1 MNARAR
7 PTLRIVVLAA
17 GFSARLGRPKA
28 LARVRGS
35 SLIRRTVRLLA
46 PLAAERN
53 IVVVPPRAVRARE
66 ELRGMRVDL
75 VANPHRAGGLS
86 TSVRRELTAGRC
98 SAALLMLPVDLVH
111 LRRRD
116 LERMIARWSGAR
128 RRVIARRVAK
138 HGGTPVILPRWL
150 WPRALRIAGD
160 RGLKQLLSELSPVHV
175 SLLPV
180 PSAAWDVDTAQDLA
194 RARRRGR
201 AADQVRAVCTKR

>member
-7 PTLRIVVLAA
+7 PTPRIVVLAA
-17 GFSARLGRPKA
+17 GYSARLGRPKA

-46 PLAAERN
+46 PLAAERI
-53 IVVVPPRAVRARE
+53 IVVIPRRAVRARE

-75 VANPHRAGGLS
+75 VVNPHRAGGLS
-86 TSVRRELTAGRC
+86 TSVRRGLTAGRC

-111 LRRRD
+111 LQRRD

-128 RRVIARRVAK
+128 RRVVARRVAE

-150 WPRALRIAGD
+150 WGRAQRIAGD
-160 RGLKQLLSELSPVHV
+160 RGLKQLLSELPPVYV
-175 SLLPV
+175 TLLPV
-180 PSAAWDVDTAQDLA
+180 PSAAFDVDTAQDLA
-194 RARRRGR
+194 RARRRWR
-201 AADQVRAVCTKR
+201 WADQLRAVCTKR

>member
-1 MNARAR
+1 MNSRAR

-46 PLAAERN
+46 PLAADRI
-53 IVVVPPRAVRARE
+53 IVVIPPRAVRVRV
-66 ELRGMRVDL
+66 ELHGLRVDL

-86 TSVRRELTAGRC
+86 TSVRRGLTAGRR
-98 SAALLMLPVDLVH
+98 SAALLMLPVDLAH
-111 LRRRD
+111 LQRRD
-116 LERMIARWSGAR
+116 LARMIARWSGAR
-128 RRVIARRVAK
+128 RRVIARRVAE

-150 WPRALRIAGD
+150 WPRALGVAGD

-175 SLLPV
+175 TLLPV
-180 PSAAWDVDTAQDLA
+180 PSAAWDVDTTQDLA

-201 AADQVRAVCTKR
+201 AAD

>member
-35 SLIRRTVRLLA
+35 SLIRRTIRLLA
-46 PLAAERN
+46 PLAAERI
-53 IVVVPPRAVRARE
+53 IVVIPQRAARARE

-86 TSVRRELTAGRC
+86 TSVRRGLTAGRY

-111 LRRRD
+111 LQRRD
-116 LERMIARWSGAR
+116 LERMITRWSGAR
-128 RRVIARRVAK
+128 RRVIARRVAE

-150 WPRALRIAGD
+150 WPRALGISGD
-160 RGLKQLLSELSPVHV
+160 RGLRQLLSELSPVHV

-180 PSAAWDVDTAQDLA
+180 ASAGFDVDTAQDLVL
-194 RARRRGR
+194 ARRRWR

>member
-1 MNARAR
+1 MNCHAR

-35 SLIRRTVRLLA
+35 SLIRRTARLLA
-46 PLAAERN
+46 PLAAERI
-53 IVVVPPRAVRARE
+53 IVVIPPRAVRARV
-66 ELRGMRVDL
+66 ELRGLRVDL

-86 TSVRRELTAGRC
+86 TSVRRGLAAGRR
-98 SAALLMLPVDLVH
+98 SAALLMLPVDLAH
-111 LRRRD
+111 LQRRD
-116 LERMIARWSGAR
+116 LARMIARWSGAR
-128 RRVIARRVAK
+128 RRVIARRVAE

-150 WPRALRIAGD
+150 WPRALGIAGD

-175 SLLPV
+175 TLLPV
-180 PSAAWDVDTAQDLA
+180 PSAAWDVDTTQDLA

-201 AADQVRAVCTKR
+201 AAD

>member
-35 SLIRRTVRLLA
+35 SLIRRTIRLLA
-46 PLAAERN
+46 PLAAERI
-53 IVVVPPRAVRARE
+53 IVVIPQRAVRARE

-86 TSVRRELTAGRC
+86 TSVRRGLTAGRY

-111 LRRRD
+111 LQRRD
-116 LERMIARWSGAR
+116 LERMITRWSGAR
-128 RRVIARRVAK
+128 RRVIARRVAE

-150 WPRALRIAGD
+150 WPRALGISGD
-160 RGLKQLLSELSPVHV
+160 RGLRQLLSELSPVHV

-180 PSAAWDVDTAQDLA
+180 ASAGFDVDTAQDLVL
-194 RARRRGR
+194 ARRRWR